1 MLIHDKKRNASVEE
15 ERKNLYASTE
25 GKQLLA
31 GAQQLQNEIQG
42 IADKA
47 MMDAKRE
54 KGTTGMD
61 FNELGNVMDKFS
73 EHSHKPSTGNW
84 GSKTSSAV
92 KRYVFRNGRLECIHE
107 PPPLRK

>member
-1 MLIHDKKRNASVEE
+1 MLIRDKKLNASVEE
-15 ERKNLYASTE
+15 ERKNLYASE
-25 GKQLLA
+25 KGKELIA

-47 MMDAKRE
+47 MRDAKRE

-92 KRYVFRNGRLECIHE
+92 TRYVFRNGRLECIHE
-107 PPPLRK
+107 PPPLK